1 MWTVRTANEYLSKL
15 LRSFHIENP
24 LIESNLF
31 LQHYLRMNKVE
42 LILNNLQEV
51 ENSSVDHLIGLVER
65 RKTGEP
71 IQYIIG
77 EEKFC
82 ELSLKIDKRV
92 LIPRPETEILV
103 HKSIVEIKKFKNRKK
118 IQCLDVGTGSGAI
131 AISIAK
137 QISNINILATDI
149 SASALE
155 VACLNVA
162 KYKLN
167 DKIELKQDNLIESV
181 NFKPDII
188 VANLP
193 YIPTEKLNNLQKE
206 VKWEPKIA
214 LDGGENGLDVIS
226 SLLRQLTQKN
236 YTDLI
241 LLLEI
246 DSSHSVSL
254 RRLVEMYFKKAKI
267 DIIKDFQGY
276 PRLALIKI

>member
-1 MWTVRTANEYLSKL
+1 MWTVRTVNEYLSKL

-51 ENSSVDHLIGLVER
+51 ENSSVDHLISLVER

-77 EEKFC
+77 KEEFC

-149 SASALE
+149 SPSALE
-155 VACLNVA
+155 IASLNVR
-162 KYKLN
+162 KHKLN
-167 DKIELKQDNLIESV
+167 AKIKLKQDNLIENV
-181 NFKPDII
+181 DFKPDII

-193 YIPTEKLNNLQKE
+193 YIPTEKLDNLQKE
-206 VKWEPKIA
+206 VTWEPKIA
-214 LDGGENGLDVIS
+214 LDGGQDGLHLIS
-226 SLLRQLTQKN
+226 ELLKQLNAKN
-236 YTDLI
+236 YTDII

-267 DIIKDFQGY
+267 DIIKDFHGY
-276 PRLALIKI
+276 PRVALIKI